1 MVYKRGKY
9 YSYKF
14 QWKGQ
19 MLYFSTKQA
28 NAETARNLESKKRT
42 ELAEGRALD
51 KKKEAP
57 TLRRYLHDTIIPWA
71 EAQFVAVPKSL
82 KWYRN
87 EARVLCEY
95 PALADVPLDKIKES
109 LVSGFKSWR
118 LKQGKAIATVNSTI
132 RVLRSTLAH
141 AVDDG
146 LLDFAPKLKVLKGAN
161 VRKFV
166 LLPELEKAYLD
177 ACTEPLRTVALV
189 IIEAGLRP
197 DEVFR
202 LRWENIKFFDS
213 KRAVLEVPGTK
224 TAAAVRSVPMTVRL
238 RDILETRWNAFGK
251 PIAGWVF
258 PAKKASVGHIV
269 PNTIYQP
276 HLDAVTNSG
285 IKNREF
291 VLYSLRHTC
300 LTRWGNSGFD
310 AWSLAQLAG
319 HSSIKQSMIYVH
331 SSNKS
336 LHAAIDLMNLPG
348 GDEIRDTAKFPVPDA
363 EQKLLVASSQQKS

>member
-1 MVYKRGKY
+1 VIYKRGKY
-9 YSYKF
+9 YWFKF
-14 QWKGQ
+14 TWKGQ
-19 MLYFSTKQA
+19 PLYFSTGQA
-28 NAETARNLESKKRT
+28 NAEVARTLESKKRT

-51 KKKEAP
+51 KKKDAP
-57 TLRRYLHDTIIPWA
+57 TLRAYLHDAIIPWA

-95 PALADVPLDKIKES
+95 KPLADAPLDTIRES
-109 LVSGFKSWR
+109 LVGGFKAWR

-132 RVLRSTLAH
+132 RVLRSTLSH

-146 LLDFAPKLKVLKGAN
+146 LLDFAPKLKILKGAN

-166 LLPELEKAYLD
+166 LLSELETTYLD
-177 ACTEPLRTVALV
+177 ACTEPLRTVAIV
-189 IIEAGLRP
+189 MIEAGLRP

-202 LRWENIKFFDS
+202 LRWEHVKFIDS
-213 KRAVLEVPGTK
+213 KRALLEVPGTK
-224 TAAAVRSVPMTVRL
+224 SVAAARSVPMTLRL
-238 RDILETRWNAFGK
+238 RDILESRWKEFGK
-251 PIAGWVF
+251 PLAGWVF
-258 PAKKASVGHIV
+258 PAKKATAGHIV

-300 LTRWGNSGFD
+300 LTRWGASGMD
-310 AWSLAQLAG
+310 AWSLARLAG
-319 HSSIKQSMIYVH
+319 HSSIKQSMTYVH
-331 SSNKS
+331 SSDKS
-336 LHAAIDLMNLPG
+336 LHAAIGLMNSAG
-348 GDEIRDTAKFPVPDA
+348 GDISGDNGNPSVPDA
-363 EQKLLVASSQQKS
+363 EQRLLVETSQHKS